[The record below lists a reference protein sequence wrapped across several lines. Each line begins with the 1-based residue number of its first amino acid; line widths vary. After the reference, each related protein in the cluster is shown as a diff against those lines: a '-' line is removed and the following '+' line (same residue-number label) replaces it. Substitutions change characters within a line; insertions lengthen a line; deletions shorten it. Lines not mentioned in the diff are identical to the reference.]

1 MSGGAPEAG
10 MNESAREAGAA
21 ARGVRSD
28 LVAGIVIVLI
38 ALLVGWENRVYPI
51 GSLAEPGPGY
61 MPLLIAG
68 ALGVFG
74 FLIAARSGASP
85 LFNTIQWSEGGR
97 GIVMLVA
104 CSVAVFA
111 LERVGYR
118 LTMIALLVF
127 MLGVV
132 ERKRPLPTVLV
143 ALGFAFLSY
152 FLFATLLKVQL
163 PRGPWGL

>member
-1 MSGGAPEAG
+1 
-10 MNESAREAGAA
+10 MNGDAHTGAA
-21 ARGVRSD
+21 PHDVRGDV
-28 LVAGIVIVLI
+28 VAGIVIVLI
-38 ALLVGWENRVYPI
+38 ALAVVWENRAYPI

-74 FLIAARSGASP
+74 LLIALRGGTSP
-85 LFNTIQWSEGGR
+85 LFNTIDWSEGRR
-97 GIVMLVA
+97 GVVMLVA
-104 CSVAVFA
+104 CGVAIFA
-111 LERVGYR
+111 LERIGYR

-132 ERKRPLPTVLV
+132 ERKRPVPTVLV
-143 ALGFAFLSY
+143 AVSFAFLSY
-152 FLFATLLKVQL
+152 LLFATLLKVQL

>member
-1 MSGGAPEAG
+1 MSAT
-10 MNESAREAGAA
+10 R
-21 ARGVRSD
+21 RGVRSD
-28 LVAGIVIVLI
+28 LVAGVAIVLV
-38 ALLVGWENRVYPI
+38 ALLVGWENRAYPI

-74 FLIAARSGASP
+74 LLIALRAGASP
-85 LFNTIQWSEGGR
+85 LFNTIDWSEGRR

-104 CSVAVFA
+104 CGVALFA
-111 LERVGYR
+111 LERIGYR
-118 LTMIALLVF
+118 LTMFALLVF

-132 ERKRPLPTVLV
+132 ERKRPVPTLLV
-143 ALGFAFLSY
+143 AVGFALLSY